1 MTRQPIVNQIYNP
14 HDELNKNSFRLGVL
28 MEYVGIFLALCPFV
42 CMVNWIFVPHALVG
56 GGLTGI
62 CSMIYYATQGMF
74 PSLFPAYG
82 GAIPIWLSTVVIN
95 AILLIIAGCTVGWS
109 FCIRTLFGVLVVA
122 FWYRVIP
129 IRAVPIIEDP
139 MLGCIIGGVAFGI
152 SLGVVMLCNGSSG
165 GTDIVAMIVH
175 HYKDVSL
182 GKVLIWC
189 DIIIIMSAYF
199 LPVPESINLGNQT
212 VNDYKIQR
220 VLCGLSMTFSY
231 TAALDWFISKVRQS
245 VQFFIFSRKHDEISE
260 AISTSVHRGVTLLD
274 GKGWYSGQ
282 PITIVT
288 VLARKHETAT
298 IIQIIQRIDPEA
310 FVSCSNVSGVFGSGF
325 DKFRGN

>member
-1 MTRQPIVNQIYNP
+1 MRQPIVNQIINP
-14 HDELNKNSFRLGVL
+14 HEELNANRYRLSVL
-28 MEYVGIFLALCPFV
+28 LEYFGIFVALCPFV

-62 CSMIYYATQGMF
+62 CSMIYYATDGMF
-74 PSLFPAYG
+74 PSLFPNFS

-95 AILLIIAGCTVGWS
+95 AILLVVAVCTVGWS
-109 FCIRTLFGVLVVA
+109 FCIRTIFGVLVVA

-129 IRAVPIIEDP
+129 IREVPLIADP

-152 SLGVVMLCNGSSG
+152 SLGIVMLCNGSSG
-165 GTDIVAMIVH
+165 GTDIVAMVVH

-182 GKVLIWC
+182 GKVLILC
-189 DIIIIMSAYF
+189 DVVIILSAYF
-199 LPVPESINLGNQT
+199 LPIPATIDLGNQT

-220 VLCGLSMTFSY
+220 ILCGLSMTFSY
-231 TAALDWFISKVRQS
+231 TASLDWFMGKVRQS
-245 VQFFIFSRKHDEISE
+245 VQFFIFSRKYDEIAK
-260 AISTSVHRGVTLLD
+260 AINTTVHRGVTLLD

-282 PITIVT
+282 PITVVT
-288 VLARKHETAT
+288 VLARKHESST
-298 IIQIIQRIDPEA
+298 ILQLIQRVDPEA

-325 DKFRGN
+325 DKIRESD